1 MLQFLRK
8 FHGTPSFLVI
18 FFCDSR
24 GQTQNLVRATQS
36 SASEPHA
43 SFPLSYS
50 SYLSFLVLYFLWC
63 VDESHSSLGFIIYIY
78 ISQSGLKFMVILL
91 PASRELRFQACAT
104 MPVRPKTLGLCPAL
118 GGNFL
123 LFSCSTL
130 PGTDG
135 CPGL

>member
-50 SYLSFLVLYFLWC
+50 SYLSFLVLYFVWC

-78 ISQSGLKFMVILL
+78 IPEWPQIHGDPLACLQRAEISGMRYH
-91 PASRELRFQACAT
+91 AS
-104 MPVRPKTLGLCPAL
+104 
-118 GGNFL
+118 
-123 LFSCSTL
+123 
-130 PGTDG
+130 
-135 CPGL
+135 